1 MQKVQNKF
9 AYYEQI
15 QNKMSQRLDTLD
27 QLMEELEKRPKVKKD
42 TKEEVKVNYIDED
55 KEYQQKLNEDLENLM
70 TKVNDNII
78 STNYLNFY
86 DFLLRRRNIQQKPQ
100 PQPIMKEEPIQY
112 ANASTQADFHRSN
125 SVPQKISL
133 SILNSRIPK
142 SMDTEAK
149 NLLHK
154 KQNAFLTNELTS
166 LKLKLNKLQNDNEKL
181 NSLVRSTQK
190 VNNYK
195 FLEKFINNFVEKLAI
210 NWNDIVEEIIEDLLI
225 QEVYQLNEL
234 ELQKMNYNELRVTTF
249 ADILKNAPTQEMKYD
264 LMFDSLDE
272 VSKMISYVKKKE
284 QSIGQKYNF
293 NLN

>member
-27 QLMEELEKRPKVKKD
+27 QLMEKLEKRPKVKKD

-55 KEYQQKLNEDLENLM
+55 KEYQQTLNEDLENLM

-234 ELQKMNYNELRVTTF
+234 ELQKMNLSLELLLLNKQF
-249 ADILKNAPTQEMKYD
+249 Y
-264 LMFDSLDE
+264 
-272 VSKMISYVKKKE
+272 IS
-284 QSIGQKYNF
+284 
-293 NLN
+293 

>member
-27 QLMEELEKRPKVKKD
+27 QLMEKLEKRPKVKKD

-55 KEYQQKLNEDLENLM
+55 KEYQQTLNEDLENLM

>member
-1 MQKVQNKF
+1 
-9 AYYEQI
+9 
-15 QNKMSQRLDTLD
+15 MSQRLDTLD

-42 TKEEVKVNYIDED
+42 TKEEVKINYIDED
-55 KEYQQKLNEDLENLM
+55 KEYQQTLNEDLENLM

-86 DFLLRRRNIQQKPQ
+86 DFLLSRRNIQQKPQ
-100 PQPIMKEEPIQY
+100 PQPIIKEEPIQY

-133 SILNSRIPK
+133 SMLNSRIPK

-181 NSLVRSTQK
+181 NSLVLSIQK

-210 NWNDIVEEIIEDLLI
+210 NWNDIVEEIIEDLLV